1 MCAPVQI
8 AESVESFDGQGQNGD
23 EPPDQQTV
31 GVMAADMLDAVIVL
45 GFVEALVLD
54 LPATLGHAVEGRSAH
69 ARGRKIRQPIG
80 FDHCAVR
87 LVIEAYWLTDFPSSR
102 VGAPSLY

>member
-1 MCAPVQI
+1 MCAPVKR

-80 FDHCAVR
+80 FDHCAGQR
-87 LVIEAYWLTDFPSSR
+87 FASSSIASTSR
-102 VGAPSLY
+102 TAQ